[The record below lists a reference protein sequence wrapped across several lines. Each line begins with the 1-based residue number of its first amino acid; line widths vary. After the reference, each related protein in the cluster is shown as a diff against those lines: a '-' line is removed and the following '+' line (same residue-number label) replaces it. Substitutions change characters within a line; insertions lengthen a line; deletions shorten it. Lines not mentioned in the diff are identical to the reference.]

1 MPSPTPDRAIDPRLA
16 VEFNRLTTMHYERIR
31 DFLILHY
38 VANRREGEPL
48 WDYLRTMPLPDSL
61 AHKMALFRARATAP
75 EYQFGL
81 FSRDSWLSV
90 LFGQGLLPQG
100 HDPLADTFD
109 LQLVNSQCADFKS
122 RIDAAVASM
131 PSQREFIANYCAASE
146 SVAA

>member
-1 MPSPTPDRAIDPRLA
+1 
-16 VEFNRLTTMHYERIR
+16 MHYERIR

-38 VANRREGEPL
+38 VANQREGEPL

-61 AHKMALFRARATAP
+61 AHKMALFEARATAP

-90 LFGQGLLPQG
+90 LFGQGLAPQAY
-100 HDPLADTFD
+100 DPLADTFD
-109 LQLVNSQCADFKS
+109 LDTVAAQCADFT
-122 RIDAAVASM
+122 RRVDAAVAVM
-131 PSQREFIANYCAASE
+131 PSQRDFIAGYCATTE